1 MGLEPTHVLDL
12 GDVFRSSESGPL
24 VAFAFKVDSK
34 QIVKK
39 VSTLLIDEGNDDK
52 A

>member
-12 GDVFRSSESGPL
+12 GDVFRSLESGAL
-24 VAFAFKVDSK
+24 GVFAFKVDSK
-34 QIVKK
+34 HIVKK
-39 VSTLLIDEGNDDK
+39 VSTLLIDDGNDGK